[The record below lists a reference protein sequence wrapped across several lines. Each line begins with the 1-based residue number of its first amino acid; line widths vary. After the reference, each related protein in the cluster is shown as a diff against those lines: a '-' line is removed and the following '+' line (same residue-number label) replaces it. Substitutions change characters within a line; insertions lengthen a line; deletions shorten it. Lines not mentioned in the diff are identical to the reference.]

1 MKDGAVPPA
10 KHVDAADRQSFRCPK
25 DVVHPSGYFVEKSSK
40 MNHISVAFS
49 PRIRTDGLTPFP
61 PNYQVLGLMYLAPKT
76 TRAHYGGTL
85 L

>member
-1 MKDGAVPPA
+1 M
-10 KHVDAADRQSFRCPK
+10 
-25 DVVHPSGYFVEKSSK
+25 VHPPGNFVEKSSK
-40 MNHISVAFS
+40 MHHISIVFS
-49 PRIRTDGLTPFP
+49 PRIQTDGLTPFP